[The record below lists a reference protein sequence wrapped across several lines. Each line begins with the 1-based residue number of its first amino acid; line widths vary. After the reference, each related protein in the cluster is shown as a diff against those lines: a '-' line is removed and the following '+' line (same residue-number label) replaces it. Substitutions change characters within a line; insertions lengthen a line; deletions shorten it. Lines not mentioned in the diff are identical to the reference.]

1 MDPLSIKQLI
11 DGMKKDCDVL
21 KHNCLKYTWYMRGGV
36 SYSEVMNMSRTE
48 RDAISKIIEENI
60 ETTKTTKLPF
70 F

>member
-1 MDPLSIKQLI
+1 
-11 DGMKKDCDVL
+11 
-21 KHNCLKYTWYMRGGV
+21 MRGGV
-36 SYSEVMNMSRTE
+36 SYSEVMNMSRVE